1 MRSCHGCSV
10 QFTILITAFSHS
22 PQIEATVGEAKKRL
36 MGQLEGYSIHAKRQ
50 AETIRD
56 KHNAKTEP
64 NKREEL

>member
-1 MRSCHGCSV
+1 MAVVYSSPLSS
-10 QFTILITAFSHS
+10 QPSHS
-22 PQIEATVGEAKKRL
+22 TQIEATVGEAKKRL

-64 NKREEL
+64 KKREEL